1 MDTAEKALF
10 LILGW
15 IFGLLS
21 PLIVD
26 SIRRRRDIR
35 DVRSSLRTEIHELHY
50 RLACAAYYIE
60 MRNGLVTRNSLEWLK
75 PILQSY
81 RGLNPVDGLQKSID
95 MQLALTDEE
104 LNAFVQSRK
113 VDPGQGLSLKK
124 YQLPLLDSKLTYL
137 SMLST
142 KSQNQLLEL
151 KTV

>member
-1 MDTAEKALF
+1 
-10 LILGW
+10 
-15 IFGLLS
+15 
-21 PLIVD
+21 
-26 SIRRRRDIR
+26 
-35 DVRSSLRTEIHELHY
+35 
-50 RLACAAYYIE
+50 
-60 MRNGLVTRNSLEWLK
+60 
-75 PILQSY
+75 
-81 RGLNPVDGLQKSID
+81 

-151 KTV
+151 KTNLSLLNEEVDQARYFYGLTFQGGITNDNHARAVANVTNCYLVFGRRARNIVDLISSITL